1 MLDKILQTK
10 EYEVKMLKK
19 SLVKPDVVTRNKN
32 SINHFLTKQNRIKV
46 IAEIKK
52 ASPAKGSLNLNLNPT
67 YTAKVYAENGAAA
80 ISVIT
85 DQAYFKGNSSFLT
98 AVKNEVKLPV
108 LRKDF
113 IIDEIQLYES
123 LSIGS
128 DMVLLIASLLS
139 YSQLLTLV
147 EKCNSLS
154 LEPLVELHSESEAKM
169 LADLPIRIAGI
180 NNRNLKDF
188 TVDINH
194 SLRLVNY
201 IPNNI
206 FKVSE
211 SGISEPSDLLCLEKY
226 GFNAALIG
234 EALVTSPSPGQKLRE
249 LLNYQEGTYDQS

>member
-1 MLDKILQTK
+1 MLDKILKAK
-10 EYEVKMLKK
+10 EEEIKILKN
-19 SLVKPDVVTRNKN
+19 SLVKPNLVNRNKDK
-32 SINHFLTKQNRIKV
+32 IDYFLTKEKQIKV

-52 ASPAKGSLNLNLNPT
+52 ASPIKGNLNLNLDPIT
-67 YTAKVYAENGAAA
+67 TAKIYEENGAAA

-85 DQAYFKGNSSFLT
+85 DQAYFKGAPNFLT
-98 AVKNEVKLPV
+98 TVKNEVKLPV

-113 IIDEIQLYES
+113 IIDEIQLYET
-123 LSIGS
+123 LTMGA
-128 DMVLLIASLLS
+128 DMVLLIASILS
-139 YSQLLTLV
+139 YSQLLMLV
-147 EKCNSLS
+147 EKCHSLS
-154 LEPLVELHSESEAKM
+154 LEPLVEVHSDSEAKM

-201 IPNNI
+201 IPDNI

-211 SGISEPSDLLCLEKY
+211 SGISKHSDLLSLKKH

-234 EALVTSPSPGQKLRE
+234 ESLVTSPSPGQKLRE
-249 LLNYQEGTYDQS
+249 LLDYQEDTYD